1 MHHFIYILIAATCL
15 MTFSNSSLYAD
26 KLGKKVNK
34 GVEKVK
40 HEAHNG
46 KKEANK
52 KFKHA
57 KKKVNHFFKNH

>member
-1 MHHFIYILIAATCL
+1 MHNFIYLLIAVTCF

-26 KLGKKVNK
+26 KLEKKVEK

-46 KKEANK
+46 KKMANK

-57 KKKVNHFFKNH
+57 KKKVNHFFGNH